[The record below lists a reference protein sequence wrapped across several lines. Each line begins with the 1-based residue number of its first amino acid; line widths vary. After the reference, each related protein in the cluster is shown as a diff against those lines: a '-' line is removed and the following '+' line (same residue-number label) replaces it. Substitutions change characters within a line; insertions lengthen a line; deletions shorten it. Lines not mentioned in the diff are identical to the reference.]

1 MKWFKGSIPEAIKL
15 AKEKGFLF
23 VVYVH
28 GDDELSREMDLSWES
43 EPVSTEVTGIV
54 AIQINSSSDDCK
66 HFSQIYPVV
75 ILPSTFCIGENGVP
89 LEVIGGPLKPEDLVA
104 RIDQVKEMHTAQ
116 KQSLMAGENKPVTP
130 GTSGAV
136 GGEGQGDA
144 GDQSTSSLPHE
155 AKLERAKELI
165 EKKRTEKE
173 QKEFEKRREEEI
185 KRRKLGQDLQ
195 KLKSTQQEMQMKEL
209 KDQMRKDKDDEKK
222 ARDRVKQQIA
232 RDREERN
239 ERFQKEKKEK
249 EEAMESKK
257 REKLLQ
263 QQAEAVADEARKS
276 ETARIQVRLPDGSSV
291 TETFASSQPLRDLHN
306 IVSQRL
312 GGSVTLSQTYPKRRF
327 TEEEMDQS
335 FISLQLAPSA
345 VLVAMPGGYI
355 SSQASSSSVQS
366 AGIVSLVF
374 SPLLFVWR
382 FLCSLF
388 YGGGSNSQPGESTN
402 RPSQQSQPQNTRSNR
417 PATAHQRRG
426 NMSRMTDLR
435 DDDDDMSTYN
445 GNSTQQM

>member
-43 EPVSTEVTGIV
+43 EPVSTEVT
-54 AIQINSSSDDCK
+54 D
-66 HFSQIYPVV
+66 PVV

-195 KLKSTQQEMQMKEL
+195 K
-209 KDQMRKDKDDEKK
+209 
-222 ARDRVKQQIA
+222 
-232 RDREERN
+232 EERN

-388 YGGGSNSQPGESTN
+388 YGGVHIRGEET
-402 RPSQQSQPQNTRSNR
+402 
-417 PATAHQRRG
+417 
-426 NMSRMTDLR
+426 
-435 DDDDDMSTYN
+435 
-445 GNSTQQM
+445 